1 MSSNKNIILESNDDI
16 GIRSVN
22 ANVNIIAPKGNVS
35 IGQRNAQEAVI
46 KGTSYNVFMNDLLSN
61 LKVLCDALLL
71 ETSLTTTPGAA
82 TALKNSVVDFKNKL
96 DTLLSDK
103 VKIS

>member
-1 MSSNKNIILESNDDI
+1 M
-16 GIRSVN
+16 
-22 ANVNIIAPKGNVS
+22 
-35 IGQRNAQEAVI
+35 GQRNAQEALI
-46 KGTSYNVFMNDLLSN
+46 KGSSYNVFMDDLLSN

-71 ETSLTTTPGAA
+71 ETSLSATPGAA